1 MTKRSIFVQ
10 ALSTCL
16 PVCLSVCVCVSLP
29 HFCPVSFSF
38 FMAFFV
44 LPHSFFSLPSFPFY
58 ITLLSFLTFFPMHPH
73 SLSLSLRLPLLSLIL
88 SAHPFFPSPAN
99 SSLSSPSSPPPLLPS
114 TQPTPLSMTHII
126 SPQLFRARDCY
137 GQQQPLHSSL
147 MHVEV
152 SLRLCL
158 FRTLLFFCCCC
169 CFAFVYPLSEFPSDS
184 PLSGS
189 AREKKKFGD
198 T

>member
-1 MTKRSIFVQ
+1 
-10 ALSTCL
+10 
-16 PVCLSVCVCVSLP
+16 
-29 HFCPVSFSF
+29 
-38 FMAFFV
+38 
-44 LPHSFFSLPSFPFY
+44 
-58 ITLLSFLTFFPMHPH
+58 MHPH
-73 SLSLSLRLPLLSLIL
+73 SLSLSLRLPLLSLLL

-189 AREKKKFGD
+189 AREKKKVWRYVMLLLNIHRLIACIYSNMINIYTHTSAATHSIRFPSQLCSIM
-198 T
+198 TALV